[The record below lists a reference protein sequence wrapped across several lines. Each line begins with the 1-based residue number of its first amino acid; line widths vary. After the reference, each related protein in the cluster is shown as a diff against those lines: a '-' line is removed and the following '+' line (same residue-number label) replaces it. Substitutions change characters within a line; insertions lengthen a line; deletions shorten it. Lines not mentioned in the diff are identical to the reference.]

1 MNTSDLVREM
11 NAQKAALTTTAKAN
25 AYDQARR
32 QWLALGGSE
41 KGFVRVDA
49 GQFVML
55 NETEQR
61 HLIETLKAGDINL

>member
-1 MNTSDLVREM
+1 MNTDNLVREM

-25 AYDQARR
+25 AYDEARR
-32 QWLALGGSE
+32 RWLALGGSE

>member
-1 MNTSDLVREM
+1 MNTDNLVREM
-11 NAQKAALTTTAKAN
+11 NAQKTALSTTAKAV
-25 AYDQARR
+25 AYDKARR